1 MLDLR
6 SKYLERYQELSA
18 FHELFPTLQLP
29 KVAEKK
35 ATEIARSSHDRIVFV
50 DGFLAIEHS
59 HIPEEIVCLPMDEAM
74 RSYGIFLQNQMTRT
88 IREEMDPFAAL
99 NGANAG
105 LGAFVYIP
113 PKMQASFQIEHYF
126 TGGDLASPRILFSL
140 GKHSHLEIQQHW
152 TLQEHFVNAHIDA
165 VLDVGAKMV
174 LKNTQKTSSAT
185 HFHSVRASLKKDA
198 HFTFRLYSEG
208 AKLSRY
214 SVKVQLLEENAE
226 TLLQGISR
234 LDDTAQSHVHT
245 SVEHLAPHTQSRQHF
260 KGLLKGKS
268 HSSFEGKI
276 FVHPI
281 AQKTQG
287 YQLCNHLL
295 MSDQA
300 TVNVKPNLEIFA
312 DDVKASHGATLG
324 QLDEEALFYLTS
336 RGIALDDAKQYL
348 IKGFIQELAEC
359 LP

>member
-6 SKYLERYQELSA
+6 SKYFERYLELKA
-18 FHELFPTLQLP
+18 FHELFPHLQFP
-29 KVAEKK
+29 KAAEKK
-35 ATEIARSSHDRIVFV
+35 DTEITQSSQYRIVFI
-50 DGFLAIEHS
+50 DGFLALEHS
-59 HIPEEIVCLPMDEAM
+59 QVPEDIVCLPMDEAM

-88 IREEMDPFAAL
+88 IKEEVDPFAAL
-99 NGANAG
+99 NGANHG
-105 LGAFVYIP
+105 QGAFVYIP
-113 PKMQASFQIEHYF
+113 PKMQATLHIEHYF
-126 TGGDLASPRILFSL
+126 TGCDLASPRILFSL
-140 GKHSHLEIQQHW
+140 GKHAQLEIQQHW
-152 TLQEHFVNAHIDA
+152 TLQDHFVNAHIDA

-174 LKNTQKTSSAT
+174 LKNTQKSSLST
-185 HFHSVRASLKKDA
+185 LFHSVRASVKKDA
-198 HFTFRLYSEG
+198 QFTFRLYSEG
-208 AKLSRY
+208 SKLSRY

-226 TLLQGISR
+226 TLLQGISK
-234 LDDTAQSHVHT
+234 LDNTAQTHVHT

-276 FVHPI
+276 FVHSI

-336 RGIALDDAKQYL
+336 RGIAMDDAKQYL
-348 IKGFIQELAEC
+348 IRGFIQELAEC